1 MNIDKKKYMQKFE
14 TDLRVLHKDY
24 RVLESQHNELTS
36 SQKLQNDIETKLR
49 IKEELREHWEKLDLR
64 HKTAIETNAKNK
76 TLLEELTMEL
86 NFLQE

>member
-49 IKEELREHWEKLDLR
+49 IKEELREH
-64 HKTAIETNAKNK
+64 
-76 TLLEELTMEL
+76 
-86 NFLQE
+86 